1 MSYIMNRDEFIKL
14 LTTTKQT
21 YRIKMEDRQA
31 LGYKMYGLVNHAE
44 FLDYIN
50 PHDGDLW
57 DIIIPGYD
65 YKIPIK
71 EFLVDNILGYIWLE
85 DGNYKIIVDVKLEG
99 FSLDKF
105 KHDIEV
111 FLKNYKHIRN
121 HLNPK
126 LILF

>member
-1 MSYIMNRDEFIKL
+1 MIYLNKHAFIKL
-14 LTTTKQT
+14 LTTTNQT
-21 YRIKMEDRQA
+21 YRIKMEDREK
-31 LGYKMYGLVNHAE
+31 LGYNMYGLANHAE
-44 FLDYIN
+44 FLDYVN

-71 EFLVDNILGYIWLE
+71 EFLVDSILGYIWME
-85 DGNYKIIVDVKLEG
+85 DGNYKIIVDLKLDG
-99 FSLDKF
+99 FSLDRF
-105 KHDIEV
+105 KQDINY
-111 FLKNYKHIRN
+111 FLKDYKIKNN

>member
-31 LGYKMYGLVNHAE
+31 LGYKMYGLANHAE

-71 EFLVDNILGYIWLE
+71 EFKVDSILGYIWME
-85 DGNYKIIVDVKLEG
+85 DGNYKIIVDLKLNG
-99 FSLDKF
+99 FSLDRF
-105 KHDIEV
+105 KYDINF
-111 FLKNYKHIRN
+111 FLKDYKIKN
-121 HLNPK
+121 SHLNPK